1 MTSGKLL
8 QSVRIPAGWVVE
20 FNDWHEVDVDDQD
33 AFDWLKEDLIQIRHV
48 ASGRLV
54 DVGWYGGSGSDG
66 AFVVQLIESDLD
78 WNKPLANFRL
88 RDRLATV
95 TVLEKILEEFQEH
108 IPD

>member
-1 MTSGKLL
+1 MPSGKLR
-8 QSVRIPAGWVVE
+8 QSIRIPAGWVVQ
-20 FNDWHEVDVDDQD
+20 FNDWHDVDVDDQD

-48 ASGRLV
+48 ASGCLV

-66 AFVVQLIESDLD
+66 AFVVQLIGSDLD
-78 WNKPLANFRL
+78 WDKPLAKFRL

-95 TVLEKILEEFQEH
+95 AALEKILDEFREN